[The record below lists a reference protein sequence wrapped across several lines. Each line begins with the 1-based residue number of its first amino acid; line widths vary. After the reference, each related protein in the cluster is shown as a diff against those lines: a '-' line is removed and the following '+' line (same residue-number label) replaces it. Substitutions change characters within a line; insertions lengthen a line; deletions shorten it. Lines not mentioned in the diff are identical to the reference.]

1 MLLLRVA
8 DEGTF
13 HAVGWLSLKGIRPYA
28 AKELSSQQLQT
39 LNEYDSAWVRLRD
52 GGVDRLLLPVEMEC
66 TDGGLFQTPLAYSV
80 DSLAWSR
87 TVQTGQRLPADLSLA
102 LSTSLD
108 VSSGS
113 RLPRGARSDMRAW
126 RLLRIASPSS
136 SMLRAME
143 PQYAAQ
149 GVGCRKSYGIAVSRA
164 HAQQLGF
171 SVPAYQMHDM
181 LSTSVEAVEVDDDDA
196 TESEDEDNGGA
207 GHFKYEF
214 ESARMF
220 LELAAM
226 LKSGDF
232 SCLKF
237 RVLDTSDVLIRCKNG
252 FRFRGE

>member
-1 MLLLRVA
+1 VLLLRVA

-149 GVGCRKSYGIAVSRA
+149 GVGCRKS
-164 HAQQLGF
+164 
-171 SVPAYQMHDM
+171 
-181 LSTSVEAVEVDDDDA
+181 
-196 TESEDEDNGGA
+196 
-207 GHFKYEF
+207 
-214 ESARMF
+214 
-220 LELAAM
+220 
-226 LKSGDF
+226 
-232 SCLKF
+232 
-237 RVLDTSDVLIRCKNG
+237 
-252 FRFRGE
+252 

>member
-8 DEGTF
+8 DERTF
-13 HAVGWLSLKGIRPYA
+13 HAVGWLSLKGIRPYS

-39 LNEYDSAWVRLRD
+39 LNEYDSAAVKRAY
-52 GGVDRLLLPVEMEC
+52 GGVDRLMLPVEMEC

-80 DSLAWSR
+80 DSCR
-87 TVQTGQRLPADLSLA
+87 TVQTGQGLPADLSLA

-126 RLLRIASPSS
+126 RLWRIASPSS

-143 PQYAAQ
+143 PQH
-149 GVGCRKSYGIAVSRA
+149 KSYGIAVSRA

-171 SVPAYQMHDM
+171 CVPAYQMHEM

-207 GHFKYEF
+207 DHFKYGF
-214 ESARMF
+214 ETAHMF

-226 LKSGDF
+226 LKYGDF

-237 RVLDTSDVLIRCKNG
+237 
-252 FRFRGE
+252 